1 MFIGHFAVAFLLAW
15 LFPQTPLWVFLVA
28 VSFPDLLWSV
38 LVPLGVEKVRIDP
51 SSPLQ
56 RNIGF
61 EKYPFS
67 HSLVLASI
75 LALLVGIPIGVGV
88 GNLMIS
94 LLFVAGSASHW
105 LLDTVVH
112 LKDLPVLGFGSF
124 DEKVGFGLW
133 RWGGITFFVELA
145 LYVVFAAAFVPYGKL
160 GYALVLGI
168 LFHLVNANSF
178 FGFSKKNIV
187 RSSNGY
193 AGLAFFGF
201 ATFSILGSLLV

>member
-1 MFIGHFAVAFLLAW
+1 MFIGHFAVAFLLWW
-15 LFPQTPLWVFLVA
+15 LFPQSPLWVFLVA

-56 RNIGF
+56 RSIGF

-67 HSLVLASI
+67 HSLVLASF
-75 LALLVGIPIGVGV
+75 LALLVGLAIGVGL
-88 GNLMIS
+88 GNLMIAV
-94 LLFVAGSASHW
+94 LFMVGSASHW

-112 LKDLPVLGFGSF
+112 LKDLPVLGFSSSDG
-124 DEKVGFGLW
+124 KVGFGLW

-145 LYVVFAAAFVPYGKL
+145 LYAAFAVAFVPYGKL
-160 GYALVLGI
+160 GYALVLGV
-168 LFHLVNANSF
+168 LLHLANANSF

-187 RSSNGY
+187 SSPNGY
-193 AGLAFFGF
+193 AAVAFVGF
-201 ATFSILGSLLV
+201 AAFGILGSLLI

>member
-61 EKYPFS
+61 EKYPYS

-75 LALLVGIPIGVGV
+75 LSIPVGLAIGVGL
-88 GNLMIS
+88 GNPLIS
-94 LLFVAGSASHW
+94 LLFMLGSASHW

-112 LKDLPVLGFGSF
+112 LKDLPVLGFSSF
-124 DEKVGFGLW
+124 DGTVGFGLW
-133 RWGGITFFVELA
+133 RWGGITFIVELA
-145 LYVVFAAAFVPYGKL
+145 LYVAFAAALVPYVRL

-193 AGLAFFGF
+193 AGIALVGF
-201 ATFSILGSLLV
+201 AAFSILGSLLI